1 MSEGVKRLRLEKVQD
16 VFRLIASKP
25 AIVPDDAP
33 IEKVLDEFVND
44 PKRRIVCVVD
54 GEQKLVGLISL
65 TELLIYIGVHA
76 GEAVKS
82 FTHLAPYEAGLRYMM
97 GNQAKHVMREAISV
111 KSDDKLLDAL
121 NMMEQTGLEELPV
134 VNDQGM
140 IVGEIHGLEILIETL
155 KLLRQDY
162 NEI

>member
-1 MSEGVKRLRLEKVQD
+1 MSERVERLKLERVED
-16 VFRLIASKP
+16 VCRLIASKP
-25 AIVPDDAP
+25 AIVPEDMP
-33 IEKVLDEFVND
+33 IEEVLNEFVND

-54 GEQKLVGLISL
+54 SEQKLVGLISL

-82 FTHLAPYEAGLRYMM
+82 FTHLTPYEAGLRYMM

-121 NMMEQTGLEELPV
+121 NMMERTGLDELPV
-134 VNDQGM
+134 VNDEGM
-140 IVGEIHGLEILIETL
+140 IIGEIHALEILIETL
-155 KLLRQDY
+155 KLLR
-162 NEI
+162 